1 MKNIQ
6 EIKTT
11 VGSYEILT
19 PIVEYRK
26 PLLGGVVY
34 KYCIAYYALIK
45 QKNNVFMVTWDTNGH
60 VPNFD
65 CIFGA
70 DPAGVISLKDLSI
83 DLESEYEK
91 LCKQVAI
98 CKETIGGNEVGG
110 LSVLPEY
117 LWEHNY
123 SRIIFGYELAKEQ
136 TGQVTAIP
144 RGWDKT
150 GIACPKDYNETY
162 HLPQCLKLP
171 NY

>member
-11 VGSYEILT
+11 VGGYEILT
-19 PIVEYRK
+19 
-26 PLLGGVVY
+26 
-34 KYCIAYYALIK
+34 
-45 QKNNVFMVTWDTNGH
+45 
-60 VPNFD
+60 
-65 CIFGA
+65 
-70 DPAGVISLKDLSI
+70 VISLKDLSI